1 MGLST
6 LLLYRSH
13 YRDARGLGETS
24 PLSPI
29 GVNLSCP
36 RQAPPTVETPR
47 GASPKRHRR
56 SKRKRADRTR
66 GGGGPIG
73 RHRGDRAPFGISGA
87 KSPPRRRPTGRLYSG
102 GAPAAETDK
111 LTPMGDRG
119 EVPGGGLFYP
129 ARRPYAVS
137 RSSTSRVL

>member
-13 YRDARGLGETS
+13 YRDARALGEPS
-24 PLSPI
+24 PLAPI

-56 SKRKRADRTR
+56 SR
-66 GGGGPIG
+66 GRGPIG
-73 RHRGDRAPFGISGA
+73 REVAAVRSEDTGATAHPLGFLGRNRRRGDAPRGVSTVGGRPLWRRIS
-87 KSPPRRRPTGRLYSG
+87 
-102 GAPAAETDK
+102 
-111 LTPMGDRG
+111 
-119 EVPGGGLFYP
+119 
-129 ARRPYAVS
+129 
-137 RSSTSRVL
+137 